1 MDRGGE
7 NKESDGVAVP
17 EPRVL
22 AEARGLDVFFGQH
35 KALDSVDITVER
47 GEIVNLI
54 GPNGSGKT
62 TLLRAILG
70 LQRASAGTARTA
82 PGVRVGYM
90 PQRLTV
96 DPVLPL
102 TVRRF
107 LVLAQ
112 PAPVERLIETL
123 AWVGAERVIDNPV
136 QELSGGE
143 MQRVLLA
150 RALLRE
156 PDLLVLDEPAQGVD
170 VSGQIEFYRLI
181 DRLRRRRGCGVLMVT
196 HSLHLVMAGTD
207 RVVCL
212 NRHVCCAGHPEAI
225 GQHPEYLALFGREAA
240 DAIAVYTHHHNH
252 LHDAAGRVLADSPK
266 VVEKQEDEAA
276 GGGTSGG

>member
-1 MDRGGE
+1 MDTGGE
-7 NKESDGVAVP
+7 NKESNAAV
-17 EPRVL
+17 EPQLL
-22 AEARGLDVFFGQH
+22 AEARGLDVFFGPH
-35 KALDSVDITVER
+35 KVLDAVDITVAR

-70 LQRASAGTARTA
+70 LQKADAGVARIT
-82 PGVRVGYM
+82 PGARVGYM
-90 PQRLTV
+90 PQRLAV

-107 LVLAQ
+107 LTLAG
-112 PAPVERLIETL
+112 PAPAAHLIETL
-123 AWVGAERVIDNPV
+123 ARVGAERVIDNPV

-150 RALLRE
+150 RALLRK

-225 GQHPEYLALFGREAA
+225 GRHPEYLALFGREAA

-252 LHDAAGRVLADSPK
+252 RHDAAGRVLAVPPK
-266 VVEKQEDEAA
+266 EEKGGDDEK
-276 GGGTSGG
+276 GGGMGGG

>member
-1 MDRGGE
+1 MDKTGE
-7 NKESDGVAVP
+7 NKESNGVA

-22 AEARGLDVFFGQH
+22 AEARGLDVFFGPR
-35 KALDSVDITVER
+35 KVLDSVDITVER

-62 TLLRAILG
+62 TLLRAVLG
-70 LQRASAGTARTA
+70 LQRASAGVARIA

-90 PQRLTV
+90 PQRLAV

-112 PAPVERLIETL
+112 PAPAERLTETL

-143 MQRVLLA
+143 MQRVMLA

-170 VSGQIEFYRLI
+170 VSGQIELYRLI
-181 DRLRRRRGCGVLMVT
+181 DRLRRRCGCGVLMVT

-212 NRHVCCAGHPEAI
+212 NRHVCCAGHPETI

-252 LHDAAGRVLADSPK
+252 RHDAAGRVLANSPQA
-266 VVEKQEDEAA
+266 EKE
-276 GGGTSGG
+276 GGDKKEGNGEGGEG